1 MTPRPRWT
9 MIALGLTLV
18 PLATKVLSPSIAFP
32 FWDSDPLLIEPLA
45 IGLRPAMSVALD
57 AVTLLGAAMLV
68 GASAVGQG
76 RLLMA
81 ALLLLLGCVPVLWF
95 AMSPTDMD
103 HARIGLSWASAMAA
117 GTAIWLAS
125 PSDARIGRVV
135 LGVFGGLVAALTL
148 KGAGQLL
155 IEHPLTVKTFN
166 ENKLKIFEAQ
176 GWLPDSPMAKGYER
190 RLMQPEATGWFG
202 FSNVFASY
210 AAALAALWAGVT
222 LAVVRAR
229 ADLPRWHVVAAVLAL
244 LASIACVAMADG
256 KGGWAVLIMGLVL
269 VAICAWVT
277 PRVPLFARVMP
288 VALPLLCVLAIAA
301 VIARGVV
308 GERLGELS
316 LLFRSFYF
324 EAAARVFVDSIVG
337 RANPA
342 GADLATVTG
351 FFGTGPAGFK
361 EAYLV
366 YKPSISPEDVASPHS
381 VFFDWTATLGPL
393 GLAWCTLLVWW
404 LVSAGRSVV
413 SSTITAE
420 RETDDDAAASA
431 TSEFR
436 TLCAIA
442 TAASLLA
449 ARDSAQAL
457 NDVELVSR
465 FGGLM
470 LWCALGLVILR
481 AARISVAGVTLG
493 AVAASAVLA
502 THGQIEQTF
511 SWTGSAGLIVAT
523 IAATAGFGLRGRP
536 SGFASGGRNLAGVSF
551 AVALAGLSVAA
562 GWVGLRRVLPWEATL
577 ESTSISTWQARD
589 ASPQRRFGELV
600 TSAGKL
606 GAFADW
612 PTRREAS
619 RLLVTAARSGAPQQL
634 AAECLRLAEVVA
646 VRPIDQD
653 APAKSAIDALAK
665 GQLAST
671 ASKDLAAPA
680 SLRINQN
687 AWLAL
692 IFETFGRD
700 SRDRSLLT
708 RAAGYAEIAARQDPT
723 APTHAVRLM
732 GIYTMLGD
740 QERARAAAGEC
751 LRRDD
756 LQRLDR
762 LARGMSDADRAM
774 ANRLLGK

>member
-1 MTPRPRWT
+1 

-18 PLATKVLSPSIAFP
+18 PLAAKVLSPSIAFP
-32 FWDSDPLLIEPLA
+32 FWDSDPLLVEPIA
-45 IGLRPAMSVALD
+45 IGLRPAMSIVLD
-57 AVTLLGAAMLV
+57 VVTLV
-68 GASAVGQG
+68 GAAILVAVCSAG
-76 RLLMA
+76 RWRTLLSTA
-81 ALLLLLGCVPVLWF
+81 LLLLGCVPVLWF
-95 AMSPTDMD
+95 AVRPGDMD

-135 LGVFGGLVAALTL
+135 LAVFGGLIAALVL

-155 IEHPLTVKTFN
+155 VEHPLTVKAFN

-176 GWLPDSPMAKGYER
+176 GWLPDSPMARGYER

-222 LAVVRAR
+222 LAVVKAR
-229 ADLPRWHVVAAVLAL
+229 AEVPKWYVVAAGLAL
-244 LASIACVAMADG
+244 LASVSCVAMADG
-256 KGGWAVLIMGLVL
+256 KGGWAVLIMGLML
-269 VAICAWVT
+269 VAAFAWVV
-277 PRVPLFARVMP
+277 PRVSFIAKLMP

-301 VIARGVV
+301 VIARGFV

-324 EAAARVFVDSIVG
+324 EAAARVIVDSITG

-342 GADLATVTG
+342 GADLAAVTG

-366 YKPSISPEDVASPHS
+366 YKPAISPEDVASPHS
-381 VFFDWTATLGPL
+381 VFFDWSATLGPL

-404 LVSAGRSVV
+404 LVSAGRAVV
-413 SSTITAE
+413 SRKETPE
-420 RETDDDAAASA
+420 HETDDDAVASS

-457 NDVELVSR
+457 TDVELVAR

-470 LWCALGLVILR
+470 LWCALGLIVLR
-481 AARISVAGVTLG
+481 SARLKPAMVALG

-511 SWTGSAGLIVAT
+511 SWTGSVGLIIVL
-523 IAATAGFGLRGRP
+523 IAATGSLGLTDRPDNASPVARGL
-536 SGFASGGRNLAGVSF
+536 AVIVLGGLAV
-551 AVALAGLSVAA
+551 VA
-562 GWVGLRRVLPWEATL
+562 GWVGLRRVMPWEASL
-577 ESTSISTWQARD
+577 ESTALSTWQSRD
-589 ASPQRRFGELV
+589 ASPQRRFGKLV
-600 TSAGKL
+600 ASAGKL
-606 GAFADW
+606 AVFADW

-619 RLLVTAARSGAPQQL
+619 RLLVTAARSGAPQPL

-646 VRPIDQD
+646 TRPIQRDD
-653 APAKSAIDALAK
+653 AARPAIEALAK
-665 GQLAST
+665 GQLAPSVST
-671 ASKDLAAPA
+671 VLAKPGE
-680 SLRINQN
+680 LRINEN

-708 RAAGYAEIAARQDPT
+708 KAAGYAEIAARQDPT

-732 GIYTMLGD
+732 GIYAMLGD
-740 QERARAAAGEC
+740 QERARAAASEC

-762 LARGMSDADRAM
+762 LTRGISDADRAL
-774 ANRLLGK
+774 AKRVLGK